1 MYFIELM
8 SYTPLLQTC
17 LLEMVLLYER

>member
-8 SYTPLLQTC
+8 SNTPLLQTC